1 MRIGLI
7 ILESKIIVVAD
18 TADAMPSHRPYPTPL
33 GINVALDEI
42 QTFKGLLFDSD
53 GVNAGQK

>member
-18 TADAMPSHRPYPTPL
+18 TADAMPSHRPYPPV
-33 GINVALDEI
+33 GIKVALDEI
-42 QTFKGLLFDSD
+42 QTFKGVLFDSD